1 MTDHLDPPGPKGH
14 RLLGA
19 GPELRR
25 QGLLRF
31 FLNLAADHGD
41 LSHFRIG
48 PFHVYFANHPDLV
61 RELLVNQAANTRK
74 SREVRQM
81 RMVMGNGLVTNEGE
95 SWRRQRRAI
104 QPAFHQERIRRYGQV
119 MVGRAVAHFDQWRE
133 SRELDMHQELMR
145 LTLGIVADTLLGVN
159 VKGEADRVGHFLSVF
174 QTQYEA
180 MMRRPVPIPLS
191 FPTPGNLRAQA
202 AARRLQ
208 RDVVAQI
215 RSRVTGDGEDL
226 LSWLVSARGETGMS
240 ETQIRD
246 EAVTLLLAGHET
258 TANALTWATWML
270 ARNPAA
276 EAALREEVDAVL
288 AGARPMVDDLS
299 KLRYTRAVVDEAL
312 RLYPPVWATSR
323 DVVEPFELGG
333 YTLRKGANV
342 LVSPYVMH
350 RDSRF
355 YDDPESFRPERWLDP
370 DTVPP
375 KYAYFPFGGGPRFC
389 IGSTFALTEAVLLLA
404 CLVQRFRWELDP
416 GHPVEI
422 QPSVTLRPRTGIRMR
437 MRGVRPQVGGLGRAM
452 GQTP

>member
-1 MTDHLDPPGPKGH
+1 MSDHRDPPGPSGH
-14 RLLGA
+14 RLLGV

-25 QGLLRF
+25 RGLLRF
-31 FLNLAADHGD
+31 FLALAADHGD

-61 RELLVNQAANTRK
+61 RELLVSNATRTRK

-95 SWRRQRRAI
+95 SWRSQRRAI
-104 QPAFHQERIRRYGQV
+104 QPAFHQQRIRTYGRV
-119 MVGRAVAHFDQWRE
+119 MVERAVAHFDRWHDGQ
-133 SRELDMHQELMR
+133 ELDIHQELMR
-145 LTLGIVADTLLGVN
+145 LTLGIVADTLMGVN
-159 VKGEADRVGHFLSVF
+159 VKGEADRVGHFLQVF
-174 QTQYEA
+174 QVQYEA
-180 MMRRPVPIPLS
+180 MMRRAVPIPLS

-202 AARRLQ
+202 AAKRLQ
-208 RDVVAQI
+208 RDVVAKV
-215 RSRVTGDGEDL
+215 RERVDGDGEDL
-226 LSWLVSARGETGMS
+226 LSWLVSARAETGMS

-270 ARNPAA
+270 ARNPEAD
-276 EAALREEVDAVL
+276 AALRDEVDTVL
-288 AGARPMVDDLS
+288 GPARPMVDDLS

-323 DVVEPFELGG
+323 DVVEPFDLGG
-333 YTLRKGANV
+333 YTLRKGSNV

-350 RDSRF
+350 RDPRF
-355 YDDPESFRPERWLDP
+355 YDDPESFRPERWLDG
-370 DTVPP
+370 DNAPP

-404 CLVQRFRWELDP
+404 CLVQRFRWDLDP
-416 GHPVEI
+416 KHAVEI
-422 QPSVTLRPRTGIRMR
+422 QPSVTLRPRTGIRVR
-437 MRGVRPQVGGLGRAM
+437 LRGVRSEVGGLGTAM